1 MDQEY
6 KLSCLLLVHIAVS
19 LPTLAL
25 DPNSLYSQQNG
36 GASSTPPTPAPPPPP
51 RTFPAAAKTA

>member
-1 MDQEY
+1 MSIDQEY

-25 DPNSLYSQQNG
+25 DPNSIYSQQHG
-36 GASSTPPTPAPPPPP
+36 GAYSFTHS
-51 RTFPAAAKTA
+51 FPAAVKLPDSN